1 LVANLEAVSDDMTL
15 DFDLGEQTVAPE
27 LKASGDAIVDDLS
40 ATVVTTADALD
51 FDLGTEAIPQ
61 EPRWPWKIQF
71 SRLARAE
78 SGAIDFDLNIP
89 QEPLLDQASAT
100 ASSPDFS
107 PEGTL
112 VMPSASVNEDFDVGL
127 GTWVGVDGEGGA
139 VDTASANP
147 EPVDRC
153 VADADGRQSAGR
165 YRHIRR

>member
-1 LVANLEAVSDDMTL
+1 MTL

-27 LKASGDAIVDDLS
+27 LKAAGDAIADDLS
-40 ATVVTTADALD
+40 ATVVQGSADALD
-51 FDLGTEAIPQ
+51 FDLGTEAIRRSL
-61 EPRWPWKIQF
+61 RWPWKIQF
-71 SRLARAE
+71 SRLARPE

-127 GTWVGVDGEGGA
+127 GTGLASMVRVVPLIRLQPIRLVD
-139 VDTASANP
+139 
-147 EPVDRC
+147 